1 MTKKQGGEASAH
13 GQMDQV
19 RELLFGAQWKELEI
33 KFARFEEQYQREL
46 QGMQEAF
53 KHRMES
59 LDNFMRSEVNTLLHR
74 IKEEEVDRGKALK
87 DEQVARDEAIKVERR
102 EREESFKVAEKD
114 RLEGVA
120 ILNKEIASA
129 LELIERKSTKL
140 ANTLDAT
147 ERELRQLLLT
157 EFNGLNDK
165 VEQKYI
171 EAIEVLSSSAKQI
184 RSDMVYRSSL
194 STLLTEMALKISG
207 QWGSVLD
214 GTEFGQS
221 DKGDDTDE
229 SETGSDK
236 THSAS

>member
-1 MTKKQGGEASAH
+1 MTKKQGTETSPH

-19 RELLFGAQWKELEI
+19 RELLFGAQWKELEV
-33 KFARFEEQYQREL
+33 KFERFEEQYQREL

-74 IKEEEVDRGKALK
+74 IKEEEEDRVRTVKA
-87 DEQVARDEAIKVERR
+87 EQLAREDAIKVERR

-114 RLEGVA
+114 RQESVET
-120 ILNKEIASA
+120 LNKELASA
-129 LELIERKSTKL
+129 LELIERKSAKL

-165 VEQKYI
+165 VEQKYV

-207 QWGSVLD
+207 QWGSVIETSVAEL
-214 GTEFGQS
+214 S
-221 DKGDDTDE
+221 AGDNCEEGDEDAE
-229 SETGSDK
+229 SEE
-236 THSAS
+236 

>member
-1 MTKKQGGEASAH
+1 MGMTKKQGGEAPAH

-19 RELLFGAQWKELEI
+19 RELLFGAQWKELEV
-33 KFARFEEQYQREL
+33 KFSRFEEQYQREL

-74 IKEEEVDRGKALK
+74 IKEEEEDRGRALK
-87 DEQVARDEAIKVERR
+87 DEQIARDDAIKVERR

-114 RLEGVA
+114 RLESVA
-120 ILNKEIASA
+120 VLNKEIASA

-140 ANTLDAT
+140 ANTLDTT

-214 GTEFGQS
+214 GADLGQS
-221 DKGDDTDE
+221 DVDTDE
-229 SETGSDK
+229 SEAESD
-236 THSAS
+236 